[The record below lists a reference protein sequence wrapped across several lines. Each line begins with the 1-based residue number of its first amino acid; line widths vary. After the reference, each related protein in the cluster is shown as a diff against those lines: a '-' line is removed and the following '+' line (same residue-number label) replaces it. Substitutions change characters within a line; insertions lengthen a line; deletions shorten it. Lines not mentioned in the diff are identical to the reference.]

1 MGSEKRRFVGH
12 SVSIKEVN
20 IPVDSELEA
29 AVTRAKDYL
38 NKVAELDLNFVDTVY
53 YLLCIGA
60 SEEVYKI
67 YGSLYKKDDG

>member
-1 MGSEKRRFVGH
+1 
-12 SVSIKEVN
+12 VSDKEVK
-20 IPVDSELEA
+20 IPMDSELEA

-38 NKVAELDLNFVDTVY
+38 NRVAELDLSFVDTVY

-67 YGSLYKKDDG
+67 YGSLYEKDDG

>member
-1 MGSEKRRFVGH
+1 MGD
-12 SVSIKEVN
+12 SVSIKEVK

-67 YGSLYKKDDG
+67 YGSLYKKDNG

>member
-1 MGSEKRRFVGH
+1 MSD
-12 SVSIKEVN
+12 KEVK
-20 IPVDSELEA
+20 IPMDSELEA
-29 AVTRAKDYL
+29 ADTRAKDYL
-38 NKVAELDLNFVDTVY
+38 NRVAELDLSFVDTVY

>member
-1 MGSEKRRFVGH
+1 M
-12 SVSIKEVN
+12 SIYVNNKEVK
-20 IPVDSELEA
+20 IPIDSELEA

-67 YGSLYKKDDG
+67 YGSLYEKDSD

>member
-1 MGSEKRRFVGH
+1 M
-12 SVSIKEVN
+12 SIKEVK

-60 SEEVYKI
+60 SEEV
-67 YGSLYKKDDG
+67 

>member
-1 MGSEKRRFVGH
+1 MSD
-12 SVSIKEVN
+12 KEVK
-20 IPVDSELEA
+20 IPMDSELEA

-38 NKVAELDLNFVDTVY
+38 NRVAELDLSFVDTVY

-67 YGSLYKKDDG
+67 YGSLYEKDDG

>member
-1 MGSEKRRFVGH
+1 M
-12 SVSIKEVN
+12 
-20 IPVDSELEA
+20 DSELEA

-38 NKVAELDLNFVDTVY
+38 NRVAELDLSFVDTVY

-67 YGSLYKKDDG
+67 YGSLYEKDDG

>member
-1 MGSEKRRFVGH
+1 M
-12 SVSIKEVN
+12 
-20 IPVDSELEA
+20 DSELEA